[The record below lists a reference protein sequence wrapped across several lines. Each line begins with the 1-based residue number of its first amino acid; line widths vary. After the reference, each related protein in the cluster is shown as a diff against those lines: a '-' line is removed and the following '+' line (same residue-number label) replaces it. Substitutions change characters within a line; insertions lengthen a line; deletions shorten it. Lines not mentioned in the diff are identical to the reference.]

1 MSAPPP
7 ESLQE
12 ISVSLPRELV
22 DYLFQESSRANIQP
36 ADLLQQAIL
45 NYRFLLER
53 SKAGA
58 NVLIEERGRPMKKVD
73 LPMS

>member
-12 ISVSLPRELV
+12 ISVSLPTELV
-22 DYLFQESSRANIQP
+22 TYLIEESRRANIQP
-36 ADLLQQAIL
+36 ADLLQQAIS

-53 SKAGA
+53 SNAGA
-58 NVLIEERGRPMKKVD
+58 NVLIEERGKALKKVD